1 LFEFRGGIEEY
12 CKAASKLLK
21 PFPSIS
27 LFVVCETSL
36 AIQRGYTGATA
47 AGLSVIA
54 RVDCVPKVGKPP
66 LFCVYIMCL
75 CETAALVRKNSS
87 LVESL
92 KSAFKE
98 DFISN
103 YKDGILYPYADM
115 RTDVYKAGID
125 ASIAR
130 SKLAVA
136 DTLSLHASTTTTET
150 IETRIKKKQTAHGKH
165 LDLLGKPLDKEIL
178 VHVVT
183 VRDILG
189 NRTESYIKLLS
200 DLGKPS

>member
-1 LFEFRGGIEEY
+1 
-12 CKAASKLLK
+12 LLK

-36 AIQRGYTGATA
+36 AIKRGYTGATA
-47 AGLSVIA
+47 AGLSVLA

-75 CETAALVRKNSS
+75 SETADLVRKNSS

-136 DTLSLHASTTTTET
+136 DTLSLHASATTTET